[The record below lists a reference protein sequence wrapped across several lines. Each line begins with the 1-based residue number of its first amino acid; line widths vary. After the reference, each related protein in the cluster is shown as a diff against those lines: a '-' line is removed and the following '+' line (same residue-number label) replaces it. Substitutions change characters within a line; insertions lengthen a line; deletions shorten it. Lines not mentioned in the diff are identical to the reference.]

1 MGDLEDDNVDVKDDT
16 SVVANDDCLDKLCSD
31 AEEDPVSE
39 GDKDGSDAD
48 DAEDNEDTFFNST
61 S

>member
-1 MGDLEDDNVDVKDDT
+1 MDDANVDVKDDA
-16 SVVANDDCLDKLCSD
+16 SVATNEDCLDILCSD
-31 AEEDPVSE
+31 AEDDPVSE
-39 GDKDGSDAD
+39 GDKDGSDAE

>member
-1 MGDLEDDNVDVKDDT
+1 MVDLEDDNVDVKDDT
-16 SVVANDDCLDKLCSD
+16 SVVANEDCLDKLCSD

-39 GDKDGSDAD
+39 GESEGSDAD
-48 DAEDNEDTFFNST
+48 DAEVNDDTFFNST

>member
-1 MGDLEDDNVDVKDDT
+1 VGDLEDDNVDVKDDT
-16 SVVANDDCLDKLCSD
+16 SVANDDCLDKLCSD

-39 GDKDGSDAD
+39 GDSDGSDAD